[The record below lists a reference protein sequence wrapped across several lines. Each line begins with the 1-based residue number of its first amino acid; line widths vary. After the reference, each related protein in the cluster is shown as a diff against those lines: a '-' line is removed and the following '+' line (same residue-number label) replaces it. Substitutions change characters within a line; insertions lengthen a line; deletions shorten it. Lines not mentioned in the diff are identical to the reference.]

1 MKKVYNKLVRDKI
14 PEIIKASGKVAAV
27 RIADEAEYKY
37 LLQKKLMEEVN
48 EFVESGS
55 SEELADILEV
65 VAALGSTYG
74 LSFTDLLEMAE
85 EKRKGRGGFE
95 ERIVL
100 LSVDG

>member
-1 MKKVYNKLVRDKI
+1 
-14 PEIIKASGKVAAV
+14 
-27 RIADEAEYKY
+27 
-37 LLQKKLMEEVN
+37 MEEVN
-48 EFVESGS
+48 EFMESGS

-85 EKRKGRGGFE
+85 KKIKGRGGFE

-100 LSVDG
+100 LSVDDGVYFVELRSW